1 MDIFV
6 TIYRVMVKYY
16 FADFFCK
23 ALTHPPFKGYNF
35 NEYSIDKNVQEKA
48 AKSDRV
54 LVRKVE
60 VHNSFEDVTSSN
72 R

>member
-1 MDIFV
+1 
-6 TIYRVMVKYY
+6 MVKYY

-23 ALTHPPFKGYNF
+23 ALTHPPFKDNIF

-54 LVRKVE
+54 LIGKVE
-60 VHNSFEDVTSSN
+60 VHLNEHQF
-72 R
+72 

>member
-16 FADFFCK
+16 FTDFFCK
-23 ALTHPPFKGYNF
+23 ALTHPPFKDNIF

-54 LVRKVE
+54 LIGKVE
-60 VHNSFEDVTSSN
+60 VHIHAHQF
-72 R
+72 